1 MSLAHALSLS
11 RVLAGPAIAALILG
25 PPGDGY
31 LLAAIVFCI
40 ASITDLLDGKLARHS
55 QRTSPL
61 GVFLDTTAD
70 KVLVS
75 LVLLALSVD
84 ALTPAWIP
92 IVIIG
97 REFLIS
103 GLRSF
108 AASCDVIISA
118 HIWGKGKT
126 AMTMTG
132 IVLVLLSANG
142 RDGGFLSHV
151 GTHGVW
157 QGLVTI
163 CTWVLAAATILTIV
177 SGIRYVVDAWPLLRE
192 HSR

>member
-11 RVLAGPAIAALILG
+11 RVVAAPVIAALILV

-31 LLAAIVFCI
+31 LLAAIIFCV

-55 QRTSPL
+55 QRASPL

-75 LVLLALSVD
+75 LVLVSLAVAD
-84 ALTPAWIP
+84 LTPSWIP

-118 HIWGKGKT
+118 HMWGKGKT
-126 AMTMTG
+126 ALTMTG

-142 RDGGFLSHV
+142 RAGGFLSHV
-151 GTHGVW
+151 GTHGAW
-157 QGLVTI
+157 RGAVTI
-163 CTWVLAAATILTIV
+163 CTWVLGAATILTIA
-177 SGIRYVVDAWPLLRE
+177 SGIRYIVDAWGLLRV